1 MLIISLRPTRAFHSR
16 ALFGGVGV
24 DVEARV
30 DAIAEAGDTLAEQLL
45 QAWILHSFFAICL
58 TMMMTT
64 IMLDDDGD
72 DGGSGGGDDDGNE
85 VMR

>member
-1 MLIISLRPTRAFHSR
+1 MLIIRFGPTRAFHSW

-24 DVEARV
+24 DVETRV
-30 DAIAEAGDTLAEQLL
+30 DAVAEAGNALAEPLL
-45 QAWILHSFFAICL
+45 HVWMLYSFFAICL
-58 TMMMTT
+58 TMMMMTN
-64 IMLDDDGD
+64 MLEDDGD

>member
-1 MLIISLRPTRAFHSR
+1 MQIIRFGPSRAFHSR

-30 DAIAEAGDTLAEQLL
+30 DAVAEAGDTLAKQLL
-45 QAWILHSFFAICL
+45 QAWIWHSFFAICL
-58 TMMMTT
+58 TMMMMT

-72 DGGSGGGDDDGNE
+72 DGGSGGGDEDGNE

>member
-1 MLIISLRPTRAFHSR
+1 MLIVRLRPTRAFHSR

-30 DAIAEAGDTLAEQLL
+30 DAVAEAGETLAEQLL
-45 QAWILHSFFAICL
+45 QAWIWRSFFAICL
-58 TMMMTT
+58 TRMMMTN
-64 IMLDDDGD
+64 MLEVVGD